1 MTRFEKQCGF
11 IRKSFLKKLAGSD
24 AAKRPRRPTL
34 LLSQWRK
41 EARLSL
47 IDFLI
52 GRPIPSSDE
61 RGQEIGVT
69 KGIPIFGLD
78 ALSSAA
84 YGPEAALTL
93 LIPLGV
99 VGLGYIVPITASIL
113 TLLIIVFFSYRQTIA
128 AYPQGGGSY
137 TVARE
142 NLGTFAGLLAASAL
156 MIDYVLTAAVGIS
169 AGIGAL
175 TSAVPSLHPRTLSL
189 CLIALAIITLV
200 NLRGVSETGGVFLV
214 PTYLFL
220 FCMFAAIALGV
231 FKTLLS
237 GGHPS
242 PVVAP
247 PVSPAAAGAGAVGLW
262 LLLKAFSS
270 GCTAMT
276 GVEAVSNGVKAFR
289 EPAAKTA
296 QRTLAIII
304 GCLVVMLGGIAYLAH
319 QYKIV
324 ATDPDGNHYQ
334 SVLSMLFQAVA
345 GRTWFYYVAIGS
357 VLLVLIFSAN
367 TAFADFPR
375 VCRVIAEDRFL
386 AVSFASR
393 GRRLVYS
400 EGIWVLTFFTGALL
414 VAFRGVTD
422 RLIPLY
428 AVGAFLAFTLSQ
440 AGMLVHW
447 RKNPGHGSRRKMF
460 VNGLGAVATGAT
472 VLVVVISKFAEGAWI
487 TVVTIPAILLL
498 MYGVRRH
505 YDNIWREIETVT
517 PLDLTGNKP
526 PLVVVPLQQWSK
538 ISKHALCA
546 ALAISTEVRGLF
558 VTEEDKSDE
567 ICKTW
572 HANVV
577 EPAKQAEA
585 AIPELVVLSSPFR
598 FVVTPIVDY
607 VVKLSGE
614 NPGRRVTVIVPE
626 LVEHH
631 WYNYFL
637 HTQRA
642 TLLKTLI
649 LMKGN
654 DKISVLNI
662 PWYFK

>member
-1 MTRFEKQCGF
+1 MS
-11 IRKSFLKKLAGSD
+11 I
-24 AAKRPRRPTL
+24 
-34 LLSQWRK
+34 
-41 EARLSL
+41 
-47 IDFLI
+47 IDFLL
-52 GRPIPSSDE
+52 GRPIATSDE
-61 RGQEIGVT
+61 RAQQIGVT

-93 LIPLGV
+93 LMPLGV
-99 VGLGYIVPITASIL
+99 AGLAYIIPLSISIIA
-113 TLLIIVFFSYRQTIA
+113 LLLIVFFSYRQTIA
-128 AYPQGGGSY
+128 AYPGGGGSY

-142 NLGTFAGLLAASAL
+142 NLGTFSGLLAAAAL

-175 TSAVPSLHPRTLSL
+175 TSAVPSLHSRTLSM

-200 NLRGVSETGGVFLV
+200 NLRGISETGSVFLV

-220 FCMFAAIALGV
+220 GCMFLAILLGV
-231 FKTLLS
+231 TKTIAS
-237 GGHPS
+237 AGS
-242 PVVAP
+242 PTPLVAP
-247 PVSPAAAGAGAVGLW
+247 PVSTAAIGVASLW

-289 EPAAKTA
+289 EPTAKTA

-304 GCLVVMLGGIAYLAH
+304 ACLVVMLGGIAYLVREYH
-319 QYKIV
+319 IV
-324 ATDPDGNHYQ
+324 ATDPGGNHYQ

-345 GRTWFYYVAIGS
+345 GRGWFYYLAICS

-386 AVSFASR
+386 PVSFASR

-400 EGIWVLTFFTGALL
+400 EGILVLAFLTGLL
-414 VAFRGVTD
+414 LAIFGGVTD

-447 RKNPGHGSRRKMF
+447 RKTGGRGARRKML

-472 VLVVVISKFAEGAWI
+472 VIVVIVSKFAEGAWI
-487 TVVTIPAILLL
+487 TVITIPAILLL
-498 MYGVRRH
+498 MYAVRRH
-505 YDNIWREIETVT
+505 YSNIQREIDSPA
-517 PLDLTGNKP
+517 PLDLTGNEE

-538 ISKHALCA
+538 ISKQALCA
-546 ALAISTEVRGLF
+546 ALAISKKVTCLY
-558 VTEEDKSDE
+558 VTEEDKSAEFCDSWE
-567 ICKTW
+567 R
-572 HANVV
+572 NVA
-577 EPAKQAEA
+577 EPVRRAGVG
-585 AIPELVVLSSPFR
+585 IPELVVLQSPFR
-598 FVVTPIVDY
+598 FVVYPIVDY
-607 VVKLSGE
+607 VIKVSQE
-614 NPGRRVTVIVPE
+614 NPERRVIAVVPE
-626 LVEHH
+626 LVEHR

-637 HTQRA
+637 HSQRV
-642 TLLKTLI
+642 TSLKTL
-649 LMKGN
+649 LLLKGN
-654 DKISVLNI
+654 DRISVLNI